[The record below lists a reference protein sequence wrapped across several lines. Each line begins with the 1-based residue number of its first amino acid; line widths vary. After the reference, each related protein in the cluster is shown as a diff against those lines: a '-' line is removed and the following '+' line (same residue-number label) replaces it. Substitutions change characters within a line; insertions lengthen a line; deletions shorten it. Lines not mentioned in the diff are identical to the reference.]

1 MEFSPSLL
9 RKKFSREEF
18 HRLRKWLDHYNS
30 FPLKLLQHFVNLK
43 DAMKL
48 SFNAVL
54 IYVTEEEDNKFAEMI
69 GQKSQ

>member
-1 MEFSPSLL
+1 
-9 RKKFSREEF
+9 
-18 HRLRKWLDHYNS
+18 
-30 FPLKLLQHFVNLK
+30 
-43 DAMKL
+43 MKL